1 MKIFIIVPLDFKVS
15 TLSTVGQQFEKK
27 FGLLSTI
34 LGSLGHEVDRLF
46 INADTAKLCI
56 NNRRKQLELLAEMF
70 NRITDADEVFL
81 VHRSDVD
88 ETPVWWPPV
97 RDLLR
102 GYGIVVHES
111 LDTLLGYKDTRAK
124 VHNEGVKTRLKDC

>member
-1 MKIFIIVPLDFKVS
+1 MRIFIIVPLDFKFS

-27 FGLLSTI
+27 VGLLSTI
-34 LGSLGHEVDRLF
+34 LGSLGHRVDRLF
-46 INADTAKLCI
+46 INEDTAKLCTE
-56 NNRRKQLELLAEMF
+56 NSRKQLELLAEML

-88 ETPVWWPPV
+88 ETPVWWPPM

-102 GYGIVVHES
+102 GYGIVIHES
-111 LDTLLGYKDTRAK
+111 LDTLLGYKDTLVK
-124 VHNEGVKTRLKDC
+124 VNKEGVNE

>member
-1 MKIFIIVPLDFKVS
+1 MKIFIIVPLDFKFS

-27 FGLLSTI
+27 VGLLSI
-34 LGSLGHEVDRLF
+34 IFDSLGHNVNRLF
-46 INADTAKLCI
+46 INADTAKLCT
-56 NNRRKQLELLAEMF
+56 NNRRKQLELLAEML

-124 VHNEGVKTRLKDC
+124 VNKEGVNE

>member
-1 MKIFIIVPLDFKVS
+1 MKIFIIVPLDFNFS

-27 FGLLSTI
+27 VGLLSTI
-34 LGSLGHEVDRLF
+34 FDRLGHSVNRLF
-46 INADTAKLCI
+46 INVDTAKLCTD
-56 NNRRKQLELLAEMF
+56 NCKKQLELLAEML

-81 VHRSDVD
+81 VHRSDTNT
-88 ETPVWWPPV
+88 TPVWWPPV

-111 LDTLLGYKDTRAK
+111 LDTLLGYKETETNGE
-124 VHNEGVKTRLKDC
+124 V

>member
-1 MKIFIIVPLDFKVS
+1 MKIFIMVPLDFKFS

-27 FGLLSTI
+27 VGLLSTI
-34 LGSLGHEVDRLF
+34 LGSLGHRVDRLF
-46 INADTAKLCI
+46 INADTAKLCTE
-56 NNRRKQLELLAEMF
+56 NRRKQLELLADML

-102 GYGIVVHES
+102 SYGIVIHES
-111 LDTLLGYKDTRAK
+111 LDTLLGYKDKRA
-124 VHNEGVKTRLKDC
+124 

>member
-1 MKIFIIVPLDFKVS
+1 MVPLDFKFS

-27 FGLLSTI
+27 VGLLSTI
-34 LGSLGHEVDRLF
+34 LGSLGHRVDRLF
-46 INADTAKLCI
+46 INADTAKLCTE
-56 NNRRKQLELLAEMF
+56 NRRKQLELLADML

-102 GYGIVVHES
+102 SYGIVIHES
-111 LDTLLGYKDTRAK
+111 LDTLLGYKDKRA
-124 VHNEGVKTRLKDC
+124 

>member
-27 FGLLSTI
+27 VSLLSTI
-34 LGSLGHEVDRLF
+34 LGSLGHEVARQF
-46 INADTAKLCI
+46 INADTAKLCTD
-56 NNRRKQLELLAEMF
+56 NRRKQLELLAEML

-81 VHRSDVD
+81 IHRSDTD
-88 ETPVWWPPV
+88 ATPVWWPPM

-111 LDTLLGYKDTRAK
+111 LDTLLGYKDTLVK
-124 VHNEGVKTRLKDC
+124 VNKEGVNE

>member
-27 FGLLSTI
+27 VGLLSTI
-34 LGSLGHEVDRLF
+34 LGSLGHRMDRLF
-46 INADTAKLCI
+46 INADTAKLCTE
-56 NNRRKQLELLAEMF
+56 NRRKQLELLAEML

-81 VHRSDVD
+81 IHRSDTD
-88 ETPVWWPPV
+88 ATPVWWPLM

-102 GYGIVVHES
+102 GYGIVIHES

-124 VHNEGVKTRLKDC
+124 VNKEGVNE

>member
-1 MKIFIIVPLDFKVS
+1 MKIFIIVPLDFKFS
-15 TLSTVGQQFEKK
+15 TVSTVGQQFEKK
-27 FGLLSTI
+27 VGLLSI
-34 LGSLGHEVDRLF
+34 IFDSLGHSVNRLF

-56 NNRRKQLELLAEMF
+56 NNRRKQLELLAEML

-102 GYGIVVHES
+102 GYGITVHES
-111 LDTLLGYKDTRAK
+111 LDTLLGYKDTRVK
-124 VHNEGVKTRLKDC
+124 VNKEGVNE

>member
-15 TLSTVGQQFEKK
+15 TLSVVGQQFEKK
-27 FGLLSTI
+27 VGLLSI
-34 LGSLGHEVDRLF
+34 IFDSLGHSVNRLF
-46 INADTAKLCI
+46 INADTAKLCAD
-56 NNRRKQLELLAEMF
+56 NRKKQLELLAEML

-88 ETPVWWPPV
+88 ETPVWWPPM

-102 GYGIVVHES
+102 GYGIVIHES
-111 LDTLLGYKDTRAK
+111 LDTLLGYKDTLMK
-124 VHNEGVKTRLKDC
+124 VNKEGVNE

>member
-1 MKIFIIVPLDFKVS
+1 MKIFIIVPLDFKFS

-27 FGLLSTI
+27 VGLLSI
-34 LGSLGHEVDRLF
+34 IFDSLGHSVNRMF

-56 NNRRKQLELLAEMF
+56 ANRRKQLELLAEML

-124 VHNEGVKTRLKDC
+124 VNKEGVNE

>member
-1 MKIFIIVPLDFKVS
+1 MKIFIIVPLDFKFS

-27 FGLLSTI
+27 VGLLSI
-34 LGSLGHEVDRLF
+34 IFDSLGHSVNRVF
-46 INADTAKLCI
+46 INTDTAKLCTD
-56 NNRRKQLELLAEMF
+56 NRRKQLELLAEML

-124 VHNEGVKTRLKDC
+124 VNKEGVNE

>member
-15 TLSTVGQQFEKK
+15 TLSVVGQQFEKK
-27 FGLLSTI
+27 VGLLSI
-34 LGSLGHEVDRLF
+34 IFDSLGHSVNRLF
-46 INADTAKLCI
+46 INADTAKLCAD
-56 NNRRKQLELLAEMF
+56 NRKKQLELLAEML

-88 ETPVWWPPV
+88 KTPVWWPPM

-102 GYGIVVHES
+102 GYGIVIHES
-111 LDTLLGYKDTRAK
+111 LDTLLGYKDIWAK
-124 VHNEGVKTRLKDC
+124 VNKEGVNE

>member
-1 MKIFIIVPLDFKVS
+1 MKIFIIVPLDFKFS

-27 FGLLSTI
+27 VGLLSI
-34 LGSLGHEVDRLF
+34 IFDSLGHSVNRLF
-46 INADTAKLCI
+46 INADTAKLCAD
-56 NNRRKQLELLAEMF
+56 NRKKQLELLAEML

-88 ETPVWWPPV
+88 ETPVWWPPM

-102 GYGIVVHES
+102 SYGIVVHES
-111 LDTLLGYKDTRAK
+111 LDTLLGYKDTLVK
-124 VHNEGVKTRLKDC
+124 VNKEGVNE